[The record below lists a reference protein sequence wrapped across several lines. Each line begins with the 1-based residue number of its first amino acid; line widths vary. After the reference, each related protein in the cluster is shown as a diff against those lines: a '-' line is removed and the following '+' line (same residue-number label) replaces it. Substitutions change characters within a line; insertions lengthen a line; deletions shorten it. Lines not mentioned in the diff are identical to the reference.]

1 MADCFL
7 TARMLA
13 QQYLVE
19 SIRRFPEPA
28 EFSRMIRE
36 AGFSSV
42 THRGLTHGVV
52 NIHSGMAWDS
62 KYDEL
67 RDLYEEWNEKGL

>member
-1 MADCFL
+1 MMRAVDTVCIICCACRSLL
-7 TARMLA
+7 TVRLFV

-19 SIRRFPEPA
+19 SIRRFPQPA
-28 EFSRMIRE
+28 DFSRMIRE

-52 NIHSGMAWDS
+52 NIHSGF
-62 KYDEL
+62 KL
-67 RDLYEEWNEKGL
+67 